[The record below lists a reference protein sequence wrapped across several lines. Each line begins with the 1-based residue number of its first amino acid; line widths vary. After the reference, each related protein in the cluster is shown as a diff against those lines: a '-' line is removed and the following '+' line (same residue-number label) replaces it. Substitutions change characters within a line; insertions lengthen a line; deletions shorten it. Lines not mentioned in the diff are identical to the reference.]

1 MIFLVE
7 VSALSFLQCFQNVGW
22 VTGRESI
29 ARKKFVAFIPRGSF
43 FGEKKSREGNWHL
56 EKPVCLCKILRTN

>member
-7 VSALSFLQCFQNVGW
+7 VSALSFLQCFHNVGW

-29 ARKKFVAFIPRGSF
+29 ARKKFVAFISRGSF
-43 FGEKKSREGNWHL
+43 FGKKIEGGQL
-56 EKPVCLCKILRTN
+56 ALGEASVCV